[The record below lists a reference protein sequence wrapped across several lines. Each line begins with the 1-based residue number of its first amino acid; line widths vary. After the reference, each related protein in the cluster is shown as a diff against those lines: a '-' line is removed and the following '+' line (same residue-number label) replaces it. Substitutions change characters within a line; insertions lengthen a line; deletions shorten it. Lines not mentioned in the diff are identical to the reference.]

1 MSSEK
6 ERLTDTDEIDAAVV
20 PADDA
25 QGLDDTDEIGASA
38 VLAGDAQHNSPRMQP
53 VETLTD
59 SDEIDATVILANGA
73 HNDDVSTQPAAGE
86 AQAVPELPGG
96 TGQYRF
102 LCNFAAGG
110 VGQVGKARDLIFDRI
125 VAVKKLNEK
134 LRDNPRAV
142 SAFFDECRLNA
153 RLDHPSI
160 VPVYAMGKD
169 ESGHLEV
176 MMKLV
181 NGSSFAQF
189 IRAAR
194 QTYDHKKISNRQE
207 RHALTSRL
215 EYFLKVCEAVSY
227 CHSRGIMHGD
237 IKPANI
243 MMGEFGEVYLMDW
256 GSAQPLN
263 IVLEHLSGTPNY
275 LPPEFLR
282 DRRTSTQV
290 DVFALGMV
298 LFEVVTLRRSGN
310 GAVPDTA
317 AASKSAQPSGPRNDV
332 NDSDS
337 YRHYLPELKIGKAIK
352 AIIYKAIHPDPAQRY
367 QSVSALASDVR
378 HFIYDEEVSASP
390 DGPVRKLFRIVYRNR
405 IRTLLVL
412 GALFAF
418 LGGWL
423 FYSYYRASEQERIHT
438 RALTQQLRFQS
449 YTDRQAAAVEKKFL
463 LAQTQLLLFSDNLI
477 EEMARPHEADAAFYD
492 NEQYKSPETSPP
504 GMQDSEYYP
513 NPVNLRHMV
522 RIPAERPEAVRL
534 DLLGPRQFTQ
544 LCNKVIRYTLDSNKV
559 SLLDRQFHAKL
570 FDQNNLIQR
579 LFIAWADGTRYSYPG
594 TYQQTVFND
603 SIHSAWWKQL
613 EHSADKQEISW
624 SKPYRNNA
632 GRILINCSYPLYSPR
647 KEFLGF
653 AGIELRVSK
662 LFASVLQARRDDPV
676 HEFYYVGRFHHVIS
690 FDTDGLSLTGRNGT
704 LPDGVSVQPLV
715 GFAERL
721 RENHY
726 RQFEAEFNGK
736 RYHVDGALIPTSGG
750 VLLQLIE
757 NKAFHSHRHP
767 EE

>member
-20 PADDA
+20 PADDV

-189 IRAAR
+189 IKAAR

-579 LFIAWADGTRYSYPG
+579 LFIAWADRRFSTTPSIPPG
-594 TYQQTVFND
+594 GNSLNT
-603 SIHSAWWKQL
+603 
-613 EHSADKQEISW
+613 
-624 SKPYRNNA
+624 
-632 GRILINCSYPLYSPR
+632 PR
-647 KEFLGF
+647 T
-653 AGIELRVSK
+653 S
-662 LFASVLQARRDDPV
+662 RRFP
-676 HEFYYVGRFHHVIS
+676 
-690 FDTDGLSLTGRNGT
+690 GRNLT
-704 LPDGVSVQPLV
+704 ATMPDAS
-715 GFAERL
+715 
-721 RENHY
+721 
-726 RQFEAEFNGK
+726 
-736 RYHVDGALIPTSGG
+736 
-750 VLLQLIE
+750 
-757 NKAFHSHRHP
+757 
-767 EE
+767 